1 MLSFLGKNLVAFG
14 AWSKSG
20 FGQCPNVLL
29 FVRSDGL
36 AGGDSEVR
44 GVPRAT
50 GARLPLHLFPHHH
63 RASGVSGRA
72 AV

>member
-1 MLSFLGKNLVAFG
+1 MVKNTSRCAFG
-14 AWSKSG
+14 AAAARVKPTS
-20 FGQCPNVLL
+20 NRDVLL

-36 AGGDSEVR
+36 AGSDSEVW

-63 RASGVSGRA
+63 RASGVPGRA